1 MATKLTKIYALIA
14 MHNPEALKEGM
25 VYELWNDGEVTLT
38 KGGDLFRQRNL
49 HCIEPGC
56 MPSLPVD
63 FFPIRNADG
72 RYGSIALSSHEDV
85 KKAKELMAS
94 LWK

>member
-1 MATKLTKIYALIA
+1 MATKQEKINAVIA
-14 MHNPEALKEGM
+14 MHNPEALKESM

-63 FFPIRNADG
+63 LFPIKNADG
-72 RYGSIALSSHEDV
+72 RYGSIALSSHDDV
-85 KKAKELMAS
+85 KKAKALMAAT
-94 LWK
+94 WK